1 MLMASIVASMMM
13 GGFLLTVTGES
24 DDDLAVDQDE
34 GEGHDLYADD
44 GAEDVGGVDGWGDLL
59 SDLMEDDALLGG
71 PEAVNA
77 AAGSAAEVGHALPSE
92 AELADLSDED
102 LLAALDEALEADE
115 FEDDFADLDPD
126 GVAAAELVE
135 PIWTEDGTEIVVDD
149 FVPGEDELILSFDEN
164 GEAPQIDLFGDPSG
178 NALVFA
184 DGHLAFK
191 VMGGDG
197 LVIPEDVKLV
207 AEGDEMPLA
216 ETAPA

>member
-13 GGFLLTVTGES
+13 GGFLLTVTGDS
-24 DDDLAVDQDE
+24 DDDLSVDHDE
-34 GEGHDLYADD
+34 GDGHDLYADD

-59 SDLMEDDALLGG
+59 SDLMQDDALVGG

-77 AAGSAAEVGHALPSE
+77 GAPSYSE
-92 AELADLSDED
+92 ADFADLSDEE
-102 LLAALDEALEADE
+102 LFAALDEALGADE
-115 FEDDFADLDPD
+115 FEDDFSDIDPD
-126 GVAAAELVE
+126 GVAAAEFVE
-135 PIWTEDGTEIVVDD
+135 PIWTEDGTEIIVED
-149 FVPGEDELILSFDEN
+149 FVPGEDELILSYDEAS
-164 GEAPQIDLFGDPSG
+164 EAPQIDLFGDPSG

-207 AEGDEMPLA
+207 AEADEMPVS
-216 ETAPA
+216 ETVSA